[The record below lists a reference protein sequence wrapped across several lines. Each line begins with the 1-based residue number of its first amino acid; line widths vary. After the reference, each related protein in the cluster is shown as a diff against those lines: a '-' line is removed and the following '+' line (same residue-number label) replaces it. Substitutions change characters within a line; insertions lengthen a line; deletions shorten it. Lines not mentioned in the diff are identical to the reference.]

1 MTTIEVNFD
10 GLVGPTH
17 HYGGLGQGNL
27 ASARH
32 SGDASN
38 PQAAA
43 LEGLAKMR
51 QMLKLGLTQGVFPP
65 QERPNMAVL
74 RSLGFDGPDQEVV
87 EQAAEADLDLFS
99 AVSSASSMWTA
110 NAATVPPSSDTRD
123 GRAHFT
129 SANLASHL
137 HRSIE
142 ASDTSALLKRVF
154 PDPKLF
160 AHHSPLPSN
169 AQSGDE
175 GAANHSRL
183 TPDHSIRGVE
193 LFVYGT
199 EPGEPQGGVYPP
211 RQSLLASQA
220 IARNHGLRP
229 EHTVMARQSQIAL
242 DGGVF
247 HNDVIAV
254 GDRDVLVYHEDAF
267 ARPDEVLDELA
278 SKMSSRLRTF
288 KVLRDDLPLEDA
300 VTSYLFNSQ
309 LVQTPTGR
317 RILVAPTDAEENEGA
332 NAVINGLKGD
342 AFDHVLFMNL
352 RQSMRNGGGPAC
364 LRLRVVLTPTE
375 LAHVHHASL
384 VNDDLLAQL
393 EGWVRKHYRTE
404 LSIQDLADPALLRE
418 TRAALDHLTHL
429 LDLPNLYAFQQ

>member
-1 MTTIEVNFD
+1 MTAVEVNFD

-51 QMLKLGLTQGVFPP
+51 QMLELGLTQGVFPP
-65 QERPNMAVL
+65 QERPNIAVL
-74 RSLGFDGPDQEVV
+74 RSFGFDGPDQQVV
-87 EQAAEADLDLFS
+87 DQAAEADLNLLS

-110 NAATVPPSSDTRD
+110 NAATVSPSSDTRD
-123 GRAHFT
+123 GRVHFT

-142 ASDTSALLKRVF
+142 ASDTSALLRRVF
-154 PDPKLF
+154 RDPKFF
-160 AHHSPLPSN
+160 AHHSPLPPN
-169 AQSGDE
+169 AQFGDE

-183 TPDHSIRGVE
+183 APEHSSQGVE

-199 EPGEPQGGVYPP
+199 EPGESQASVYPP
-211 RQSLLASQA
+211 RQSLLASEA
-220 IARNHGLRP
+220 IARNHRLRP

-254 GDRDVLVYHEDAF
+254 ADCDVLIYHDDAF
-267 ARPDEVLDELA
+267 ARPDEVLGELA
-278 SKMSSRLRTF
+278 NKMSSRLRSF

-309 LVQTPTGR
+309 LVQTPTGS
-317 RILVAPTDAEENEGA
+317 RILVAPTDAEENPRA
-332 NAVINGLKGD
+332 NAVIDGLTGD
-342 AFDHVLFMNL
+342 AFDEVLFMNL

-375 LAHVHHASL
+375 LAQVHRGSL
-384 VNDDLLAQL
+384 VTDKLLIQL

-404 LSIQDLADPALLRE
+404 LRIRDLADPALLQE
-418 TRAALDHLTHL
+418 TRAALDHLAQL

>member
-1 MTTIEVNFD
+1 MTAVEVNFD

-51 QMLKLGLTQGVFPP
+51 QMLQLGLAQGVFPP
-65 QERPNMAVL
+65 QERPNIAVL
-74 RSLGFDGPDQEVV
+74 RSLGFDGPDQQVV
-87 EQAAEADLDLFS
+87 EQAAEADLDLLS

-110 NAATVPPSSDTRD
+110 NAATVSPSSDTRD
-123 GRAHFT
+123 GRVHFT

-183 TPDHSIRGVE
+183 TPEHSSRGVE

-199 EPGEPQGGVYPP
+199 EPGESQTSVYPP

-254 GDRDVLVYHEDAF
+254 ADRDLLVYHEDAF
-267 ARPDEVLDELA
+267 ARPDEVLGELA
-278 SKMSSRLRTF
+278 NKMSSRLLAF

-309 LVQTPTGR
+309 LVQTPTGS
-317 RILVAPTDAEENEGA
+317 RILVAPTDAKENPRA
-332 NAVINGLKGD
+332 NAVIDGLTGD
-342 AFDHVLFMNL
+342 AFDQVIFMNL

-375 LAHVHHASL
+375 LAQVHHGCL
-384 VNDDLLAQL
+384 VTDDLLAQL
-393 EGWVRKHYRTE
+393 EAWVRKHYRTE
-404 LSIQDLADPALLRE
+404 LCIQDLADPGLLQE
-418 TRAALDHLTHL
+418 TRAALDHLSHL